1 MRKKVLILPLLL
13 LLAASSMAQT
23 SVELIPSV
31 GYTFPARNDFYND
44 YGRVAG
50 GLNLGAQV
58 NFNVTRSFGFELL
71 YSHQSTS
78 SGVFNYG
85 YDGGGQIGGGNLSQ
99 DYIMGGFVF
108 SGNIPGSTVR
118 PFLGLLLGA
127 DILTP
132 GTTGYNSN
140 TYFAAGFQLGTNIY
154 ISPRVGIQLKAQLLS
169 PVASAGG
176 AYYFNNYY
184 GGQIDPNQSTYS
196 FTLGA
201 GLIIGLGRVLP
212 AQVYRARPR
221 RPRYYRYGY

>member
-1 MRKKVLILPLLL
+1 MRKIVLILPIMF

-44 YGRVAG
+44 YGRLGG
-50 GLNLGAQV
+50 GLNLGGQI
-58 NFNVTRSFGFELL
+58 NFNVNRSFGFELL
-71 YSHQSTS
+71 YNHLSTTT
-78 SGVFNYG
+78 GVFNYG
-85 YDGGGQIGGGNLSQ
+85 YDNGTQINGGNLNQ

-118 PFLGLLLGA
+118 PFVGLLLGA

-132 GTTGYNSN
+132 QTTGYTSNS
-140 TYFAAGFQLGTNIY
+140 YFAAGFQLGMNIY
-154 ISPRVGIQLKAQLLS
+154 CSPRVGIQVKAQFLS
-169 PVASAGG
+169 PVSSAGG

-184 GGQIDPNQSTYS
+184 GGGIDPTQSIYS

-201 GLIIGLGRVLP
+201 GVIIGLGRVLP
-212 AQVYRARPR
+212 AQVYRPRPR
-221 RPRYYRYGY
+221 RPHYYRYGY